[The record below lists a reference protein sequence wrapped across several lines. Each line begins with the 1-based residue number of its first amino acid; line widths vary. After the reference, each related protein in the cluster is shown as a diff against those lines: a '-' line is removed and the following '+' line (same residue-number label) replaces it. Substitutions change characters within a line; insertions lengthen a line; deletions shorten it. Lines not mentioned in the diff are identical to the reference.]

1 MSESQNHR
9 SAASVIEIVET
20 EPGIVTVTLN
30 RPEAL
35 NALNPELIRALHST
49 IDDLADRGAVRA
61 VILTGSGRA
70 FCAGLDLAATDV
82 GGAIGAAEP
91 AGVAGATARPAL
103 GRPQAGM
110 RFQRLIASLMPKLR
124 ELKVP
129 VIAAVNGAAVG
140 GGLALALASDI
151 RIASNTARFGDAF
164 VKIGLSGCDVG
175 VSWLLPRLVGAGRAH
190 ELMLTGRII
199 DAEEALRIGLVT
211 SVVEPVAL
219 LDAALDTARAIA
231 RNSPFG
237 IEMTKEVSYAQ
248 LEIGSFRAGIDLENR
263 TQILT
268 SFTEDTG
275 EAVASFFERRDP
287 EFRNR

>member
-1 MSESQNHR
+1 MSESPNDPT
-9 SAASVIEIVET
+9 AAPVIEVTTI

-30 RPEAL
+30 RPDAL
-35 NALNPELIRALHST
+35 NALDPALIRALHT
-49 IDDLADRGAVRA
+49 TVDDLGDRHDVRV
-61 VILTGSGRA
+61 VILTGAGRA

-82 GGAIGAAEP
+82 GGAIGDGQDAASE
-91 AGVAGATARPAL
+91 RPRL

-110 RFQRLIASLMPKLR
+110 AFQRLIASLMPKLR
-124 ELKVP
+124 ELRVP
-129 VIAAVNGAAVG
+129 IIAAVNGAAVG

-151 RIASNTARFGDAF
+151 RIASSAARFGDAF

-199 DAEEALRIGLVT
+199 DSAEALRIGLVT
-211 SVVEPVAL
+211 SVVEPEAL
-219 LDAALDTARAIA
+219 AEAALDTARLIA

-237 IEMTKEVSYAQ
+237 IEMTKEVSYSQ

-275 EAVASFFERRDP
+275 EAVAAFFERRDP
-287 EFRNR
+287 NIRNR

>member
-1 MSESQNHR
+1 MSESRNDTT
-9 SAASVIEIVET
+9 AAPVIEVNTT

-30 RPEAL
+30 RPDAL
-35 NALNPELIRALHST
+35 NALDPALIHALHAT
-49 IDDLADRGAVRA
+49 IDDLADRRDVRA
-61 VILTGSGRA
+61 VILTGAGRA

-82 GGAIGAAEP
+82 GGAIGDADP
-91 AGVAGATARPAL
+91 AGSGGPRL

-124 ELKVP
+124 ELRVP
-129 VIAAVNGAAVG
+129 IIAAVNGAAVG

-151 RIASNTARFGDAF
+151 RIASSDARFGDAF

-190 ELMLTGRII
+190 ELMLTGRIM
-199 DAEEALRIGLVT
+199 DAAEALRIGLVT
-211 SVVEPVAL
+211 SVVEPDGLAA
-219 LDAALDTARAIA
+219 AALDTARMIA

-268 SFTEDTG
+268 SFTEDTA
-275 EAVASFFERRDP
+275 EAVAAFFERRDP
-287 EFRNR
+287 DFRNR